1 MDITLPQ
8 STLLN
13 VLLHA
18 IEVVERRTSVPILA
32 HILID
37 ARDDRTL
44 CVTATDLEISLI
56 EVVSSTV
63 RTPGK
68 TTVSAHLLCDIV
80 RKFST
85 KDEITLTLD
94 PEKSRMI
101 VTCNQSWY
109 QLGCLDVGD
118 FPTVE
123 AITLPNTLSLRR
135 SQLKRL
141 IDSTMFAMSTEESRY
156 NLNGIYLHTTDD
168 HKLSAVATDG
178 HRMALVQEELSPQAP
193 QITGVLVS
201 RKTANEIST
210 ILKDVPDDTEVQLS
224 LSNSLIRLDVA
235 SITLIARLLDGVF
248 PDYRRIIPQN
258 NDKSMLFSVESLTKA
273 VDRVAIVTQDKVRGV
288 NLEIADNK
296 VTLAAKGLD
305 SGHATDEIDVDYQS
319 PVVKLS
325 FNANYLLD
333 VTHLMPKDSE
343 AEFLMKDEAGAVIIK
358 PRQDSS
364 VMYVIMPMRL

>member
-1 MDITLPQ
+1 
-8 STLLN
+8 
-13 VLLHA
+13 
-18 IEVVERRTSVPILA
+18 
-32 HILID
+32 
-37 ARDDRTL
+37 
-44 CVTATDLEISLI
+44 
-56 EVVSSTV
+56 
-63 RTPGK
+63 
-68 TTVSAHLLCDIV
+68 
-80 RKFST
+80 
-85 KDEITLTLD
+85 
-94 PEKSRMI
+94 
-101 VTCNQSWY
+101 
-109 QLGCLDVGD
+109 
-118 FPTVE
+118 
-123 AITLPNTLSLRR
+123 
-135 SQLKRL
+135 
-141 IDSTMFAMSTEESRY
+141 MFAMSTEESRY